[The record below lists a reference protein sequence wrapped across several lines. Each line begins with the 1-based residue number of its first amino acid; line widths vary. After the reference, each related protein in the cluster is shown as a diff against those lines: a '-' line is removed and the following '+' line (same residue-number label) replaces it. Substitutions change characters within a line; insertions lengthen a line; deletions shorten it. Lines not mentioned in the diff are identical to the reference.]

1 MDMSIILVRGVLWTA
16 ILVLLFASARTDLA
30 DRIIPNRFVIL
41 IATAALLL
49 SVMIRPDLTLLNLL
63 FALIVFLLLGTLV
76 HYGFLGGGDAKLITV
91 VTLFVP
97 PSHISKLLI
106 TISLAGGLL
115 SVAYLAAYWDLP
127 AKFAWRRS
135 GGTRAVPGSKSA
147 RLHRQNR
154 AGAPALQT
162 VPYAVAVLAGTCI
175 YLASEL
181 YKCFYATS
189 CSL

>member
-1 MDMSIILVRGVLWTA
+1 MSIIFVRGVLWVT
-16 ILVLLFASARTDLA
+16 ILVLLVASAKRDLT

-41 IATAALLL
+41 IATAALVL
-49 SVMIRPDLTLLNLL
+49 SLMIRPDLTLLSLL
-63 FALIVFLLLGTLV
+63 LSLITFLLLGTLV
-76 HYGFLGGGDAKLITV
+76 HYGFLGGGDAKLIAA

-97 PSHISKLLI
+97 PSHVSQLLI

-115 SVAYLAAYWDLP
+115 SAAYFVAYWEFP
-127 AKFAWRRS
+127 AKFALRRS
-135 GGTRAVPGSKSA
+135 RANLA
-147 RLHRQNR
+147 
-154 AGAPALQT
+154 APAKRPNRPHRKIRADAIARNS

>member
-1 MDMSIILVRGVLWTA
+1 MSTVLVRGVLWTA

-49 SVMIRPDLTLLNLL
+49 SIMIRPDLTLLNLL
-63 FALIVFLLLGTLV
+63 FALIVFLPLGTLV
-76 HYGFLGGGDAKLITV
+76 HYGFLGGGDAKLITA

-97 PSHISKLLI
+97 PSHISQLLI

-115 SVAYLAAYWDLP
+115 SAAYLAAHLP

-135 GGTRAVPGSKSA
+135 DAARAMQPSKSG
-147 RLHRQNR
+147 RHHRQ
-154 AGAPALQT
+154 AGADAVAHQT